1 MPYQTPFSSFPLLV
15 PVSSVGVLKKAT
27 PAAEEKSPIAGAVVV
42 EIVAVV
48 PEKSPAINFWS
59 EGVGSESIAGS
70 IVRTNFVAAVRS
82 LAFTV

>member
-48 PEKSPAINFWS
+48 PEKSPAINF
-59 EGVGSESIAGS
+59 
-70 IVRTNFVAAVRS
+70 
-82 LAFTV
+82 